1 MRGTP
6 GEIWC
11 ALLCA
16 CQRVVIFLNWS
27 IGGLTLC
34 VPGESIPPLQGIITI
49 NGTPP
54 PLQTK
59 PKLIPPYAPTPLD
72 ISAKSRVG

>member
-27 IGGLTLC
+27 IGGSTFFG
-34 VPGESIPPLQGIITI
+34 PGEPNPHLFGIFTI
-49 NGTPP
+49 NLTPP

-59 PKLIPPYAPTPLD
+59 P
-72 ISAKSRVG
+72 